1 MVGILGPTYQL
12 GTRESPK
19 KWLNTQTQRVSGSL
33 EKESLPESLEE
44 RGGEGANGVI
54 TRLQALT

>member
-1 MVGILGPTYQL
+1 M
-12 GTRESPK
+12 
-19 KWLNTQTQRVSGSL
+19 SGSL

-54 TRLQALT
+54 STDIIEKGELGDKEDTQSA